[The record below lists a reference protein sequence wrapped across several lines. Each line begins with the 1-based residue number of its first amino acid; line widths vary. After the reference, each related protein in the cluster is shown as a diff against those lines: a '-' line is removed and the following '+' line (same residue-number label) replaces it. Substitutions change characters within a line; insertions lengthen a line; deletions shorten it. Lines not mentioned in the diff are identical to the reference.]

1 MRTDRPLLAITLDLD
16 DTLWPVKPALIHAER
31 TLSAWLAERAPATA
45 AWMTPDNRRMVRE
58 ALLAGHP
65 DRAHDVSFMRRES
78 LRRALAAAGDDEAL
92 AGPAFE
98 AFLEARQCVTLYDDV
113 EPVLAAWARRYRLV
127 AVSNGNADVGR
138 IGLGSYFAAS
148 VSAHELGFGKP
159 DPRIYLEACRR
170 AGARPEEVLHV
181 GDDLHLDVHAARDA
195 GLRSAWVRRP
205 DLPKPAAPAAAGRQA
220 PEAFDSLQ
228 ALDAFLHPDGAP
240 ED

>member
-1 MRTDRPLLAITLDLD
+1 MRSDRTLLAITLDLD
-16 DTLWPVKPALIHAER
+16 DTLWPVKPALVHAER

-78 LRRALAAAGDDEAL
+78 LRRAMAAAGDDEAL

-98 AFLEARQCVTLYDDV
+98 VFLEARQCVTLYEDV

-138 IGLGSYFAAS
+138 IGLARFFAAS
-148 VSAHELGFGKP
+148 VSAHEVGFGKP

-170 AGARPEEVLHV
+170 AGAQPAEVLHV

-205 DLPKPAAPAAAGRQA
+205 DLPRPAAQPAPGQEA
-220 PEAFDSLQ
+220 PDAFDSLQ
-228 ALDAFLHPDGAP
+228 ALDAFLHPDGASP
-240 ED
+240 R